1 MFKYNK
7 DGVSILTVQDTRKE
21 KKSGLFPVKIQ
32 VIYKRV
38 QRYYSTGKELSPKEW
53 VALPDTKSKRL
64 ISIRSEIK
72 NSFEKVEAVVKVLVE
87 EGNFSYDAL
96 NLRLG
101 KGVGDTVNILFKA
114 KLDALME
121 EGSIGNA
128 LANRS
133 AYKHLENY
141 AGTNISFDTVLA
153 D

>member
-32 VIYKRV
+32 VIYRRV
-38 QRYYSTGKELSPKEW
+38 QRYYGTGKELSPEEW
-53 VALPDTKSKRL
+53 AALLETKSKRL

-72 NSFEKVEAVVKVLVE
+72 NSFEKVEVVVKTLVE

-114 KLDALME
+114 
-121 EGSIGNA
+121 
-128 LANRS
+128 
-133 AYKHLENY
+133 
-141 AGTNISFDTVLA
+141 
-153 D
+153 